1 MYSIDY
7 VLSLNKLKNKRK
19 LENGSQN
26 GVNSDLEEEMQSESD
41 QEDNFNSLKTTKNKT
56 LIK

>member
-19 LENGSQN
+19 LDILNQN
-26 GVNSDLEEEMQSESD
+26 GADSDLDEEMQSESD
-41 QEDNFNSLKTTKNKT
+41 QEDQLNSLKAIKNKP
-56 LIK
+56 LVK